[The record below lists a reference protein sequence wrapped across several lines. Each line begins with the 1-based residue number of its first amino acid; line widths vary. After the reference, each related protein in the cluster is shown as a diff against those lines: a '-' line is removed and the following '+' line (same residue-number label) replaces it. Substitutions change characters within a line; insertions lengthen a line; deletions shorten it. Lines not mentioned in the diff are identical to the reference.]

1 MTTIDDRSLVT
12 RAEYAEFIELDADRA
27 ILLDPKAGSYFEF
40 NATGGAVWRIL
51 ERPSKIADIVEQL
64 SSEFGG
70 VVENEVTVF
79 IEQLAS
85 RGLVAIP
92 A

>member
-1 MTTIDDRSLVT
+1 
-12 RAEYAEFIELDADRA
+12 
-27 ILLDPKAGSYFEF
+27 
-40 NATGGAVWRIL
+40 VWRIL